1 MFEKGN
7 IVVIILKLSRPL
19 TRLLRK
25 ERRLM
30 RLNPYEMRELMQH
43 YGDYLMRLSY
53 VYVKNWSVAEDIVQ
67 DVFLKYFESQQFE
80 GRASI
85 KTYLAKMTIHKSCD
99 HLRSIKNRLRI
110 LEGFWKTTEKSLPSA
125 EQQTLNKIEQ
135 HSVAKAV
142 LELPVKYRE
151 VIVLFYYEEMTSLE
165 IAYLLDVSENTI
177 KTRLR
182 RGRDLLKTSL
192 SELKLR
198 GDFL

>member
-1 MFEKGN
+1 
-7 IVVIILKLSRPL
+7 
-19 TRLLRK
+19 
-25 ERRLM
+25 
-30 RLNPYEMRELMQH
+30 
-43 YGDYLMRLSY
+43 
-53 VYVKNWSVAEDIVQ
+53 
-67 DVFLKYFESQQFE
+67 
-80 GRASI
+80 
-85 KTYLAKMTIHKSCD
+85 MTIHKSCD